1 MPNQI
6 NRKDLSL
13 KGLELFR
20 MTAENG
26 SLQSVAR
33 ETGLS
38 VSTISHHLKSL
49 EDTIGVEL
57 FNHAR
62 RPLVLTPT
70 GQRFLRSVEGALL
83 TIRKAKAE
91 ASAGNV
97 TEASL
102 LRIGS
107 IEDIESD
114 IIPEL
119 AVYLSSFMPKCD
131 FTFQSDS
138 SHTIIEMLRNRQLDL
153 GIVTVPTDRPSD
165 LNETPLLRDP
175 FTVVLPKGQEDQ
187 LKEIFSGRSNLPL
200 IRFPSNQFIARQIE
214 SQLRRTGHSFPT
226 RFECSNSQTQMAMVA
241 SGVGWAITTP
251 MLFSRSK
258 RFQPKLQMH
267 PFPGKSFARHLS
279 IFSTPDCSEAIQAVV
294 GEKMKNLVST
304 QVIQPMHKIV
314 PWLQSSFALVE

>member
-1 MPNQI
+1 MPSSI

-20 MTAENG
+20 LTAVNG

-38 VSTISHHLKSL
+38 VSTISHHLKTL
-49 EDTIGVEL
+49 EESIGVEL

-70 GQRFLRSVEGALL
+70 GQKFLRNVEGALL
-83 TIRKAKAE
+83 SIRKAKAE

-131 FTFQSDS
+131 FSFQSDS

-153 GIVTVPTDRPSD
+153 GIIAAPTDRPSD
-165 LNETPLLRDP
+165 LNETPLLKDP
-175 FTVVLPKGQEDQ
+175 FTVVLPKGQEHQ
-187 LKEIFSGRSNLPL
+187 LKDIFSGKSKLPL
-200 IRFPSNQFIARQIE
+200 IRFPPNQIIARQIE
-214 SQLRRTGHSFPT
+214 SQLRRTGLSFPS

-251 MLFSRSK
+251 MLFFRSK
-258 RFQPKLQMH
+258 RFQSKLQLH
-267 PFPGKSFARHLS
+267 PFPGKSFSRHLA
-279 IFSTPDCSEAIQAVV
+279 IYSTPDCSEAVRSIVS
-294 GEKMKNLVST
+294 EKMKGLVNS
-304 QVIQPMHKIV
+304 QVIQPMHQSV
-314 PWLQSSFALVE
+314 PWLNSSFVLFD